1 MPNGR
6 DSMSQ
11 AFGSLETFVLPD
23 WFHSNEVNMKLIGKF
38 VGAFK
43 MIAATEMPWSQTV
56 IPFSFDAENLAPNQ
70 SKVFSNLGLCKQ
82 RPTATELLH

>member
-43 MIAATEMPWSQTV
+43 MIAATEMPWSQTEFLSPSTQR
-56 IPFSFDAENLAPNQ
+56 IWRLISLKSFQ
-70 SKVFSNLGLCKQ
+70 I
-82 RPTATELLH
+82 